1 MYDSFSFLVN
11 MLIQVFKDLAFFLAF
26 FGMVVSTFSMLILVL
41 MPSVA
46 QNYEG
51 LGLFAYLIMAF
62 RTSLG
67 DFSLDEYKA
76 ETITDASGNSVS

>member
-1 MYDSFSFLVN
+1 